1 MYVPKSQRAA
11 KDQGL
16 EAPLLGG
23 MPPAEEES
31 IWQDGGL
38 WTSVASLLVSLPAL
52 VGS

>member
-1 MYVPKSQRAA
+1 MYVPKSQRAS

-16 EAPLLGG
+16 ELGG

-31 IWQDGGL
+31 IWRDGGL

>member
-23 MPPAEEES
+23 MPPEEES
-31 IWQDGGL
+31 IWRDGGL